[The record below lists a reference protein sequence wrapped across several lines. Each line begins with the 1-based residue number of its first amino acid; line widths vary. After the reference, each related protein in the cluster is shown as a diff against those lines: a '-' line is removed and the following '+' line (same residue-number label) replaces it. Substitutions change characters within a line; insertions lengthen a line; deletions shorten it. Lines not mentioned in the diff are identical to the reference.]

1 MHNFATESQFEMYAF
16 QAVCVC
22 YAIVILAAYIFSSYG
37 IARKKLVY
45 MRVALICWG
54 ILLNLWTA
62 FQFNYT
68 LLLLTYFKKG
78 FQLVDYLGVVMTVF
92 LVTFYFFILIS
103 YKAIREAI
111 EIDTSGNPL
120 LYASYT
126 VNYSFNQNVT
136 SIMTGFLMF
145 AIVLGQSIFYVVHF
159 HSKFFPEF
167 ITVGYVLFVFNIWTI
182 VCWFRGIVHKQIYL
196 WPLILWAIFLCVW
209 FWAISVLTYSKSWNR
224 GNIKALI
231 MFYVLTVPIL
241 AIYFMAFMSYTLAK
255 RAAQHLNQRHQLP
268 ETFYPKREPNN
279 SNKNHS
285 VKRNQTKPQKS
296 PI

>member
-1 MHNFATESQFEMYAF
+1 MYKLENSKPKFCIGYTLTAKAMNYLTILFSIVFIAFTVYVQFSRYIFMHNFATESQFEMYAF

-22 YAIVILAAYIFSSYG
+22 Y
-37 IARKKLVY
+37 
-45 MRVALICWG
+45 
-54 ILLNLWTA
+54 
-62 FQFNYT
+62 
-68 LLLLTYFKKG
+68 
-78 FQLVDYLGVVMTVF
+78 VF